1 MELELRGH
9 SVQRQ
14 DSVIIRYKQFQR
26 EEPLR
31 FDLLIDKCL
40 LVEVKA
46 SDAIHAIHKAQLL
59 SYMKLLDIP
68 LGLIV
73 NFNELKLTDGL
84 SRLILP
90 GSNMT

>member
-1 MELELRGH
+1 MAADAT
-9 SVQRQ
+9 S
-14 DSVIIRYKQFQR
+14 SAI
-26 EEPLR
+26 
-31 FDLLIDKCL
+31 
-40 LVEVKA
+40 KA